1 MNMFVWYY
9 LYILIILLSTSMS
22 NWISMWTMLELS
34 TWLMTIISMKTN
46 YMYDLTF
53 KLYLL
58 LSLSSMLLIM
68 LWLCMNLKQEWLI
81 FMIAFKLGIPP
92 LHWWMLWTMKHM
104 KWNTMW
110 WFTTFHKLI
119 PMIISMMIMNTL
131 LMFWWCCLSV
141 IWSSLSFWNSSSM
154 FIIMFYSSCVHT
166 SWLWMTIID
175 LFSFLIYFVIYAITM
190 FMVFSKM
197 NYLMFWWKSIDFTTS
212 IIILLG
218 IPTSSMFFAKMIT
231 LSTYFSQTILL
242 CWIILLINITSIFP
256 YTRMIWNSILNNMY
270 TSFKYQQP
278 YNKIYSLTT
287 GMLFMSWPILL

>member
-9 LYILIILLSTSMS
+9 LYILIIVLSTSMS

-68 LWLCMNLKQEWLI
+68 LWLCVNFKQEWLI

-119 PMIISMMIMNTL
+119 PMIISMMIMNSL

-154 FIIMFYSSCVHT
+154 FIVMFYSSCVHT

-175 LFSFLIYFVIYAITM
+175 LFSFLIYFAIYGITM

-218 IPTSSMFFAKMIT
+218 VPTSSMFFAKMIT

-242 CWIILLINITSIFP
+242 CWIILMINIMSIFP
-256 YTRMIWNSILNNMY
+256 YTRMIWNSIMNNMY

-278 YNKIYSLTT
+278 HNKIYSLTT
-287 GMLFMSWPILL
+287 SMLFMSWPILL